1 MNHLKPD
8 QGWDLIIIP
17 KESLL
22 DIRWK
27 DLWRYRDLWRMFVKR
42 DIITVY
48 KQTILGPIWFFL
60 QPIMTTVVYV
70 VIFGRVAGIST
81 DGIPQPLF
89 YLSGI
94 VFWNYFAQCLT
105 LTSNTFR
112 SNAGIFG
119 KVYFPRLIVPLA
131 VITSNLI
138 RFLIQ
143 GFLLICTY
151 LYYVWYRGVNL
162 DLNWEY
168 LWMLPILVVL
178 MALIGLSF
186 GLIFSAFTT
195 KYRDL
200 TFLLTFGVQL
210 MMYATP
216 VIYPMSML
224 KDRYQ
229 AFADLLFWNPMTHIL
244 ESVKYIL
251 LGAGQFSW
259 SGVSYVLIF
268 TLVTFFMGLI
278 IFNRTERNFI
288 DTV

>member
-1 MNHLKPD
+1 
-8 QGWDLIIIP
+8 
-17 KESLL
+17 
-22 DIRWK
+22 
-27 DLWRYRDLWRMFVKR
+27 MFVKR

-48 KQTILGPIWFFL
+48 KQTILGPVWFFL

-112 SNAGIFG
+112 TNAAIFG

-131 VITSNLI
+131 VISSNLI
-138 RFLIQ
+138 KFLIQ
-143 GFLLICTY
+143 GLLLVCTY
-151 LYYVWYRGVNL
+151 LYYVLYRGVEL
-162 DLNWEY
+162 EPNWDY
-168 LWMLPILVVL
+168 AWVIPILVL
-178 MALIGLSF
+178 IMAFIGLSY
-186 GLIFSAFTT
+186 GLLFSAFTT

-200 TFLLTFGVQL
+200 NFLLTFGVQL

-216 VIYPMSML
+216 VIYPMSVI
-224 KDRYQ
+224 KDKYP
-229 AFADLLFWNPMTHIL
+229 AFADILFWNPMSHII
-244 ESVKYIL
+244 ETVKFVL
-251 LGAGQFSW
+251 LGAGQFTID
-259 SGVSYVLIF
+259 GLLYVLVF
-268 TLVTFFMGLI
+268 TLVSFFLGLV

>member
-1 MNHLKPD
+1 
-8 QGWDLIIIP
+8 
-17 KESLL
+17 
-22 DIRWK
+22 
-27 DLWRYRDLWRMFVKR
+27 MFVKR

-151 LYYVWYRGVNL
+151 IYYVWYRGVNL

-168 LWMLPILVVL
+168 LWMLPILIVL

-268 TLVTFFMGLI
+268 TLLTFFMGLI

>member
-1 MNHLKPD
+1 MEIEISPHRSLFK
-8 QGWDLIIIP
+8 IP
-17 KESLL
+17 FREIWL
-22 DIRWK
+22 
-27 DLWRYRDLWRMFVKR
+27 YRDLWRMYIVR
-42 DIITVY
+42 DIVTVY
-48 KQTILGPIWFFL
+48 KQTILGPVWFFL
-60 QPIMTTVVYV
+60 QPIMTTLVYV
-70 VIFGRVAGIST
+70 VVFGRVAGIST

-112 SNAGIFG
+112 ANAGIFG

-131 VITSNLI
+131 LVTSNLV

-143 GFLLICTY
+143 ALLLVCAY
-151 LYYVWYRGVNL
+151 VYYVFYRGVNL
-162 DLNWEY
+162 DLNWEL
-168 LWMLPILVVL
+168 LWLLPVLVIV
-178 MALIGLSF
+178 MAIISLSF
-186 GLIFSAFTT
+186 GLIFSSLTT

-224 KDRYQ
+224 TERFP

-251 LGAGQFSW
+251 LGAGQFTW
-259 SGVSYVLIF
+259 GGLIYVILFSVVISF
-268 TLVTFFMGLI
+268 SGLI